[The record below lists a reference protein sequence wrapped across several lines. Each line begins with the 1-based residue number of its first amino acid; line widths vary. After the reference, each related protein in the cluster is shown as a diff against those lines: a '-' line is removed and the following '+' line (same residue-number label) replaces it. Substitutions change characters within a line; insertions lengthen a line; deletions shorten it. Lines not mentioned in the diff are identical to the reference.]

1 MARQSRERSWTPI
14 LPPTTPMRLALSAAA
29 AAAVIYYLVYRKV
42 KQRDAAAEPAAA
54 VVADGESPACGVV
67 MTGGAE
73 VKIERAKSKAASSPC
88 IQIVVPTSST
98 SWRIEYSVHKPSRLL
113 RADITLVFR
122 PDLEAAHK
130 ADARGAPAGVAFD
143 EFIAAH
149 LLAIPTWQPSEHD
162 LSEISAPV
170 NLERRGLLR
179 NFDSWAAVLRPA
191 LAPYWSDCSCPM
203 EGTAR
208 YGTPTSAIYNELEGL
223 TTLLRYDSIP
233 IGCCGIVLHPQWHR
247 RAYPVTLFTLAP
259 LETLQSAFALAES
272 SEGQTDA
279 RRDHESL
286 SYTSA
291 GGCV

>member
-1 MARQSRERSWTPI
+1 MSAARHA
-14 LPPTTPMRLALSAAA
+14 MRLVLSAAA
-29 AAAVIYYLVYRKV
+29 AAAVIYYLVHRKV

-54 VVADGESPACGVV
+54 VVADVEPPACGVV
-67 MTGGAE
+67 MCMTGGAE

-88 IQIVVPTSST
+88 IQIVLPTSST

-170 NLERRGLLR
+170 NLERRGLLS
-179 NFDSWAAVLRPA
+179 NFDRWAAVLRPA
-191 LAPYWSDCSCPM
+191 LAPHWSDCSCPM

-259 LETLQSAFALAES
+259 LETLQSAFAHAES
-272 SEGQTDA
+272 TWSEGQTDA